1 MIFKIYPPIGIARV
15 GNSPAK
21 FFVGPET
28 PGSPGTEIQPDG
40 TEIPIT
46 RYKES
51 GRLIKRQAARF
62 RIFQFDNA
70 DGQGQPAA
78 FPAGTTIRW
87 TVKLANK
94 KDAVIRDTVPQVEN
108 PNQPQVPLLPHL
120 QNGRQN
126 RMISASGDAPLPG
139 APSIVLKG
147 KYLSGTPL
155 EREVLLGELL
165 TDKAGNLL
173 VLGGHGK
180 SESPEGKPIG
190 NETRQNPDGT
200 IDRGGGFYDNLG
212 WHDDV
217 SDGQVL
223 AEITVPG
230 AAPVKAVSAWVVV
243 APPDFAPGTQGIV
256 TLFDVMRQMAIE
268 RQELQLPVRPS
279 FKRDI
284 WPMLRRAS
292 DLRWVNSQPH
302 WRKFSTDWTRLSN
315 PAASEKPLRSD
326 NAKLLRQ
333 VGDQEKLRNFHLR
346 PWQKTYLQAWED
358 GNFSNDFD
366 GNLPDVGVLSP
377 DVLTRTVLDGGVAQ
391 GFFPGIEAGII
402 ITNTSIYAE
411 PFRIG
416 TTVTPGDLT
425 ALMALPW
432 QADFLECATNWWPS
446 QRPDAAHQEDD
457 PVNHTEDWSRPL
469 DESTGHRALV
479 SDFGRLGVIIPQTLG
494 GADVFVEQDRDPN
507 F

>member
-21 FFVGPET
+21 FFIGPET
-28 PGSPGTEIQPDG
+28 PSSPGTEIQADG

-51 GRLIKRQAARF
+51 GMLIKRQAARF

-70 DGQGQPAA
+70 SGQGQLAV
-78 FPAGTTIRW
+78 FPPGTTIRW

-94 KDAVIRDTVPQVEN
+94 KDAVIRHTTPQAEN
-108 PNQPQVPLLPHL
+108 PNQPQVPPPPQLKD
-120 QNGRQN
+120 GRQN
-126 RMISASGDAPLPG
+126 RMISASGDAPPPG
-139 APSIVLKG
+139 APPTVLTG

-165 TDKAGNLL
+165 TDKDGNLL

-180 SESPEGKPIG
+180 SESPEAMPIG
-190 NETRQNPDGT
+190 NEARQNPDGS
-200 IDRGGGFYDNLG
+200 IVRGGGFYDNLG

-217 SDGQVL
+217 SDGQVI
-223 AEITVPG
+223 AEITLPG

-243 APPDFAPGTQGIV
+243 APPDFAPSTQGIV
-256 TLFDVMRQMAIE
+256 TLFDVMRQVAIE
-268 RQELQLPVRPS
+268 RQELSLPVSPS

-284 WPMLRRAS
+284 WPMLRRAAG
-292 DLRWVNSQPH
+292 LRWVNSQPH
-302 WRKFSTDWTRLSN
+302 WRKFSMDWARLSN
-315 PAASEKPLRSD
+315 TAASEKPLRAD

-358 GNFSNDFD
+358 GNFRGDFD
-366 GNLPDVGVLSP
+366 GNLPDAGVLSP

-402 ITNTSIYAE
+402 ITNKNIYAE

-416 TTVTPGDLT
+416 STVAPGDLT

-432 QADFLECATNWWPS
+432 QADFLECAGNWWPS

-457 PVNHTEDWSRPL
+457 PVNHIEDWSRPL
-469 DESTGHRALV
+469 DESTGHRSLV
-479 SDFGRLGVIIPQTLG
+479 GDFGRLGVIIPKAVDG
-494 GADVFVEQDRDPN
+494 SDVFVEQDRDPN